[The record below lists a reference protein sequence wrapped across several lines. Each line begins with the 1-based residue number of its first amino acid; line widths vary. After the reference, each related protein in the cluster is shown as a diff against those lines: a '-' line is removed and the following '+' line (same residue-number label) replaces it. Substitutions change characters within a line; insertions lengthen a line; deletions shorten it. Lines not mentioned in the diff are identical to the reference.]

1 MNNLFA
7 CLWCSASKQKVPV
20 HDLHYSICTT
30 RHVSRK
36 EVSICKLT
44 MHKSGVQPCLHQEA
58 ENKQN
63 RRIKKKSTNR
73 VETSLFSSQ
82 QIFRAANLVL
92 QPISGGLVVLCKV
105 RETVLCL
112 VCAIND
118 CAHGICRSSSLGTP
132 EVVHSPLRSHLRKQK
147 ATCLHICKLIGW
159 VCMKLSHQEVIL
171 TYFLWILLAS
181 SHNFLSGSLVAFWRW
196 SSISVQRSHTAN
208 LSGSA
213 PKYTKLSWTS
223 TDKLRTH

>member
-1 MNNLFA
+1 M
-7 CLWCSASKQKVPV
+7 

-30 RHVSRK
+30 RHVSGK

-44 MHKSGVQPCLHQEA
+44 MHKRGVQPCLHQE
-58 ENKQN
+58 
-63 RRIKKKSTNR
+63 

-147 ATCLHICKLIGW
+147 ATCSHICKLIGW

-171 TYFLWILLAS
+171 TYFL
-181 SHNFLSGSLVAFWRW
+181 
-196 SSISVQRSHTAN
+196 
-208 LSGSA
+208 
-213 PKYTKLSWTS
+213 
-223 TDKLRTH
+223 